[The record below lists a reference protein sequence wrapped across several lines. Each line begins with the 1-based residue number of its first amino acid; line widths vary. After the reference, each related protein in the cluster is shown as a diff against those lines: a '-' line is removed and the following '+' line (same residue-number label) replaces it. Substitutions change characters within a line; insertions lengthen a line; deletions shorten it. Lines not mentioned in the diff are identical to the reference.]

1 MKRKEKEVKEMK
13 RVMVITI
20 TATLAAIAWGIL
32 TRHGVAYGGEMIV
45 PFLAAAYAIKTKE
58 AKR

>member
-1 MKRKEKEVKEMK
+1 MK
-13 RVMVITI
+13 RVLIITI

-45 PFLAAAYAIKTKE
+45 PVLAAAYAIKTTE
-58 AKR
+58 VRR

>member
-1 MKRKEKEVKEMK
+1 MK
-13 RVMVITI
+13 RVMIITI